1 MKKIFVTGADGFIGS
16 HLVEKLVLKGYKVK
30 ALSIYNSFNNWG
42 WLEDLPSH
50 ILREIEVVT
59 GDIRDEDLVKKFT
72 KDVDKIFH
80 LAALIGIPYSYIA
93 PRSYFDTNV
102 IGTLN
107 ILNAS
112 SKRQI
117 EVIHTSTSEV
127 YGTPQNIPIK
137 ETHRLFAQSPYAA
150 SKISADQLAISYFNS
165 FNLPVCIIRPFNT
178 FGPRQSLRAIIPT
191 IISQMLNDKIKK
203 IKLGNTHTT
212 RDFSYITDTVDGFLK
227 TFNKDKIFGEVINL
241 GTGKEISI
249 NNIAK
254 MIGEL
259 TRQNKKIIYEDKR
272 VRVKKS
278 EITRLCSSNSKA
290 KKLLKWRP
298 KYKSLSELKIAIKK
312 TIDWYKQNKNQFK
325 KSNIYNL

>member
-30 ALSIYNSFNNWG
+30 ALSMYNSFNSWG

-50 ILREIEVVT
+50 ILKEIEIVT
-59 GDIRDEDLVKKFT
+59 GDIRDENLVKKFT

-112 SKRQI
+112 LKRQV

-165 FNLPVCIIRPFNT
+165 FNLPVCVIRPFNT

-191 IISQMLNDKIKK
+191 IITQLIDDKISRV
-203 IKLGNTHTT
+203 KLGNINTT
-212 RDFSYITDTVDGFLK
+212 RDFNYITDTVDGFLK
-227 TFNKDKIFGEVINL
+227 TFKNKSIFGETINL

-249 NNIAK
+249 KKIFK
-254 MIGEL
+254 ITCEL
-259 TRQNKKIIYEDKR
+259 TRINKKIIQDSKR
-272 VRVKKS
+272 VRIKKS
-278 EITRLCSSNSKA
+278 EITRLCSSNLKA
-290 KKLLKWRP
+290 KKTLKWKP
-298 KYKSLSELKIAIKK
+298 KFNSDTTFKVALRE
-312 TIDWYKQNKNQFK
+312 TIDWYKENKNQLR

>member
-42 WLEDLPSH
+42 WLENLPSH
-50 ILREIEVVT
+50 ILKEIEVVT

-112 SKRQI
+112 LKKQI

-191 IISQMLNDKIKK
+191 IITQMLNNKIKK

-227 TFNKDKIFGEVINL
+227 TFNKEKIFGEVINL
-241 GTGKEISI
+241 GTGKEILI

-254 MIGEL
+254 IIGEL
-259 TRQNKKIIYEDKR
+259 TKQNKKIIYEDKR
-272 VRVKKS
+272 VRNKKS
-278 EITRLCSSNSKA
+278 EITRLCSSNLKA
-290 KKLLKWRP
+290 KKLLKWQP
-298 KYKSLSELKIAIKK
+298 KYESQSQFKVAIKK
-312 TIDWYKQNKNQFK
+312 TIDWYKYNKYQFE
-325 KSNIYNL
+325 KSTIYNL